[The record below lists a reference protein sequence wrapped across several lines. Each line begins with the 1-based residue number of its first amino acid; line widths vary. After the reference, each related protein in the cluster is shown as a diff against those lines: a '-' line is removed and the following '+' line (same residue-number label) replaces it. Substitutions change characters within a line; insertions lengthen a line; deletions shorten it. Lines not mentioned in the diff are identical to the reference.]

1 MSWPLAPGARQP
13 DTPIWANGR
22 IVRGDEA
29 ATSLFDRGTRDGGG
43 IFETLRVYDGRPFA
57 WQRHMER
64 LVLAA
69 AELGF
74 PVPPRPSAMRD
85 AIAELLEAQ
94 SLRDAV
100 VRITVTRG
108 IAGGRPTRAGAW
120 IDAQP
125 LASRLWRGTRSGD
138 AAAIVSPL
146 VFDLGWMGAYKTTSR
161 MAWDLAR
168 EQAIAIGA
176 DEALLV
182 SSAGELLEGSASNVF
197 VVKGGEV
204 LTPPL
209 SSRILPGVTRAIVL
223 QLCAELGIPA
233 REQALQ
239 ASGLRDADALFL
251 TNSVQ
256 EILPVATLD
265 GRALPSRD
273 VPQRLLAAYREHVA
287 AQRD

>member
-85 AIAELLEAQ
+85 AIGELLDAQ

>member
-1 MSWPLAPGARQP
+1 MSWPLPTGARQP

-85 AIAELLEAQ
+85 AIGELLDAQ

-233 REQALQ
+233 RECALQ
-239 ASGLRDADALFL
+239 AGGLREVDALFL

-273 VPQRLLAAYREHVA
+273 VPQRLLAAYREHVG

>member
-85 AIAELLEAQ
+85 AIGELLDAQ

-125 LASRLWRGTRSGD
+125 LGARLWRGTRSGD

-182 SSAGELLEGSASNVF
+182 SSSGELLEGSASNVF

-209 SSRILPGVTRAIVL
+209 SSRILPGVTRAVVL

-233 REQALQ
+233 RECVLQ
-239 ASGLRDADALFL
+239 AGGLRECESLFL

>member
-1 MSWPLAPGARQP
+1 MNWPLPPGARQP

-43 IFETLRVYDGRPFA
+43 IFETLRVYEGRPFA

-85 AIAELLEAQ
+85 AIGELLAAQ
-94 SLRDAV
+94 SLTDAV

-125 LASRLWRGTRSGD
+125 LQSRLWRGTRSGD

-146 VFDLGWMGAYKTTSR
+146 VFDLGWLGAYKTTSR

-182 SSAGELLEGSASNVF
+182 SSTGELLEGSASNVF
-197 VVKGGEV
+197 VVREGEV

-209 SSRILPGVTRAIVL
+209 SSRVLPGVTRAIVL
-223 QLCAELGIPA
+223 QLCAELGIRA
-233 REQALQ
+233 RECVLKA
-239 ASGLRDADALFL
+239 ASLRDAESLFV

-256 EILPVATLD
+256 EILPIATLD
-265 GRALPSRD
+265 GRALRSRE
-273 VPQRLLAAYREHVA
+273 VPEQLLAAYREHVT

>member
-1 MSWPLAPGARQP
+1 MSWPLPPGARQP
-13 DTPIWANGR
+13 DSLVWANGR
-22 IVRGDEA
+22 IVSGEEA

-43 IFETLRVYDGRPFA
+43 IFETMRVYDGRPFA
-57 WQRHMER
+57 WQRHLER

-85 AIAELLEAQ
+85 AIGELLAAQ
-94 SLRDAV
+94 SLTDAV

-120 IDAQP
+120 IEAQP
-125 LASRLWRGTRSGD
+125 LAARLWRGTRTGD

-146 VFDLGWMGAYKTTSR
+146 VFDLGWLGAYKTTSR

-168 EQAIAIGA
+168 EQALAIGA

-182 SSAGELLEGSASNVF
+182 SSTGELLEGSASNVF
-197 VVKGGEV
+197 VVREGEV

-209 SSRILPGVTRAIVL
+209 ASRILPGVTRAIVL

-233 REQALQ
+233 RECVLQ
-239 ASGLRDADALFL
+239 AGGLRDVDALFL

-265 GRALPSRD
+265 GRALRSRE
-273 VPQRLLAAYREHVA
+273 VPERLLAAYREHVA

>member
-1 MSWPLAPGARQP
+1 MSWPLPPGARQP
-13 DTPIWANGR
+13 DSLVWANGR
-22 IVRGDEA
+22 IVSGEEA

-43 IFETLRVYDGRPFA
+43 IFETMRVYGGRPFA

-85 AIAELLEAQ
+85 AIGELLAAQ
-94 SLRDAV
+94 SLTDAV

-120 IDAQP
+120 IEAQP
-125 LASRLWRGTRSGD
+125 LAARLWRGTRTGD

-146 VFDLGWMGAYKTTSR
+146 VFDLGWLGAYKTTSR

-182 SSAGELLEGSASNVF
+182 SSTGELLEGSASNVF
-197 VVKGGEV
+197 VVREGEV

-209 SSRILPGVTRAIVL
+209 ASRILPGVTRALVL
-223 QLCAELGIPA
+223 QLCAELGVPA
-233 REQALQ
+233 RECVLQ
-239 ASGLRDADALFL
+239 AGGLRECESLFL

-256 EILPVATLD
+256 EVLPVATLD
-265 GRALPSRD
+265 GRALRSRE
-273 VPQRLLAAYREHVA
+273 VPERLLAAYREHVA

>member
-85 AIAELLEAQ
+85 AIGELLDAQ

-120 IDAQP
+120 TDAQP